1 MAKLTRKQINEG
13 LDQIPLDSLLL
24 GARTESRLTPKQ
36 REFARK
42 VANGTGQT
50 QAYRETYNSKGK
62 KATSRVHAYQLTKNE
77 RVATT
82 IEAFRVAKEFQ
93 EQHTAAQ
100 LRALVIQKLTEHA
113 TSEDNSPRD
122 QLQALKLLG
131 TVAEVGAFV
140 HQTASVNVTASADIR
155 ARLMEKLKLIG
166 ASVSDGVVV
175 EKPEE
180 SADSLLEELHVTPE
194 SGDITAPEAETDN
207 TPTVDP
213 TLVAPPSHGD
223 DTLIDNTHSIPLT
236 RSQVPLKQSPP
247 ILTGTISSDNTD
259 SLSNQVVTDEETLHE
274 PYKVGSGTF
283 SKSSADVVDGEFT
296 DTPVCLS
303 ETK

>member
-24 GARTESRLTPKQ
+24 GARTETRLTPKQ

-50 QAYRETYNSKGK
+50 QAYRETYNTKGK
-62 KATSRVHAYQLTKNE
+62 SRTQSIEAHKTAHNPK
-77 RVATT
+77 VAST
-82 IEAFRVAKEFQ
+82 IEAFRRAKEFS

-140 HQTASVNVTASADIR
+140 HQTANVNVTASADIR

-175 EKPEE
+175 ERPDE
-180 SADSLLEELHVTPE
+180 SGDSLLEELHVVPPD
-194 SGDITAPEAETDN
+194 GDISDADTETDI

-213 TLVAPPSHGD
+213 TLLAPPSLTST
-223 DTLIDNTHSIPLT
+223 TLFETTHS
-236 RSQVPLKQSPP
+236 VPLKQSPSEST
-247 ILTGTISSDNTD
+247 ILTGTISSDNYD
-259 SLSNQVVTDEETLHE
+259 SLSNQVVTGEETLHE
-274 PYKVGSGTF
+274 TYSTF
-283 SKSSADVVDGEFT
+283 SKSSAEVVDGEFT
-296 DTPVCLS
+296 DTPGCLS

>member
-13 LDQIPLDSLLL
+13 LDQIPMDSLLL
-24 GARTESRLTPKQ
+24 GARTEARLTPKQ

-50 QAYRETYNSKGK
+50 QAYRETYNTQGK
-62 KATSRVHAYQLTKNE
+62 SRTQSIEAHKTAHNPK
-77 RVATT
+77 VAST
-82 IEAFRVAKEFQ
+82 IEAFRRAKEFS

-140 HQTASVNVTASADIR
+140 HQTANVNVTASADIR

-175 EKPEE
+175 ERPEE
-180 SADSLLEELHVTPE
+180 SGDSLLEELHVIPDNGNISDADAGNE
-194 SGDITAPEAETDN
+194 NEAGA
-207 TPTVDP
+207 DP
-213 TLVAPPSHGD
+213 TGTPPPNLTST
-223 DTLIDNTHSIPLT
+223 TLIETTHSIPLK
-236 RSQVPLKQSPP
+236 RSDD

-259 SLSNQVVTDEETLHE
+259 SLSNQAVTDKETLHE
-274 PYKVGSGTF
+274 PYSTF
-283 SKSSADVVDGEFT
+283 SKSSAEVVDGEFT
-296 DTPVCLS
+296 DTPGCLS

>member
-13 LDQIPLDSLLL
+13 LDQIPMDSLLL
-24 GARTESRLTPKQ
+24 GARTEARLTPKQ

-50 QAYRETYNSKGK
+50 QAYRETYNTQGK
-62 KATSRVHAYQLTKNE
+62 SRTQSIEAHKTAHNPK
-77 RVATT
+77 VAST
-82 IEAFRVAKEFQ
+82 IEAFRRAKEFS

-140 HQTASVNVTASADIR
+140 HQTANVNVTASADIR

-166 ASVSDGVVV
+166 ASVSDGVAV
-175 EKPEE
+175 ERPEE
-180 SADSLLEELHVTPE
+180 SGDSLLEELHVIPDNGNISDADAGNE
-194 SGDITAPEAETDN
+194 NEAGA
-207 TPTVDP
+207 DP
-213 TLVAPPSHGD
+213 TGTPPPNLTST
-223 DTLIDNTHSIPLT
+223 TLIETTHSIPL
-236 RSQVPLKQSPP
+236 KQSSPKST
-247 ILTGTISSDNTD
+247 ILTGTISSDNFDIVTNQG
-259 SLSNQVVTDEETLHE
+259 LSSDNGANNAYTKLTANIE
-274 PYKVGSGTF
+274 
-283 SKSSADVVDGEFT
+283 DGEFT
-296 DTPVCLS
+296 DTPGCLS